1 MAILEQHFY
10 HKTIRLYTAVFGT
23 LFNELKIYR
32 EEDNKYIKV
41 PLSYAGDQKHNV
53 RNQQNPDPNARR
65 YKMRTPRMAFRLVGW
80 QKDDARITN
89 RNHKLQNTSVNRD
102 TVNGVSSQYNR
113 VPYNFQYEL
122 RVKVK
127 FMDDLNQIVEQ
138 ILAYFNP
145 SISIKVT
152 DNPDMQGDTALQI
165 SLMDS
170 NMEDQ
175 FEGDFEESR
184 LLEASFNFELKGY
197 IYLPTSDSSII
208 KEVTIN
214 YYDLNNPEELIDQQI
229 FDSDEG

>member
-1 MAILEQHFY
+1 
-10 HKTIRLYTAVFGT
+10 
-23 LFNELKIYR
+23 
-32 EEDNKYIKV
+32 
-41 PLSYAGDQKHNV
+41 
-53 RNQQNPDPNARR
+53 
-65 YKMRTPRMAFRLVGW
+65 MRTPRMAFRLVGW